1 MMDQDMSIHFLI
13 PQLFVF
19 ALILMVVVV
28 TYLERSRREKHRVE
42 LQKAVL
48 ERVGSVKDF
57 AEFLTTEQ
65 GERFLASLAP
75 AQFTPLRLRSVGSV
89 RFGIIALTVGV
100 FLMGALHSTVFGSFG
115 KTPPPPLLLGSL
127 LLVAIG
133 IGTLL
138 AAVVSF
144 AIARVLGVNGR
155 GGSKKDDAV

>member
-1 MMDQDMSIHFLI
+1 MDKTVFVVLMLI
-13 PQLFVF
+13 F
-19 ALILMVVVV
+19 ALVIVAVVV

-42 LQKAVL
+42 LQKAIL

-75 AQFTPLRLRSVGSV
+75 AQFTRPTLRTVGSV
-89 RFGIIALTVGV
+89 RFGVIALTVGV
-100 FLMGALHSTVFGSFG
+100 FLMFALHSTVFGSFG
-115 KTPPPPLLLGSL
+115 NTPPPPLLLGSL

-138 AAVVSF
+138 AAIVSF
-144 AIARVLGVNGR
+144 VIARVLGVNGHDR
-155 GGSKKDDAV
+155 SK